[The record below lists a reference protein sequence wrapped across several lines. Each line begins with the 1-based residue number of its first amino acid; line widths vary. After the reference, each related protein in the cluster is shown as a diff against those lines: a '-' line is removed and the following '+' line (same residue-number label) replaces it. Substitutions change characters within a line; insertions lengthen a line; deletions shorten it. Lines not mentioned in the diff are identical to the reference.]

1 MKRHPNVVNVD
12 ELEVMS
18 RGKGRFGANARRLAN
33 SAGAKAIGMNW
44 MELAPG
50 KTSFPYHWH
59 TGVEEGIFILSGTGE
74 LRLGGERIAVR
85 AGDYAAFLPGP
96 DHAHT
101 LTNNGTEPLR
111 YLSFS
116 NQNITDVCGYPDSK
130 KLPSPGWRTPAN
142 GPTECGSAG
151 SSKTRSRS
159 TTTKAR
165 TRESRAR
172 EPGPAP
178 DSAPSLP
185 RARGGRY
192 SQPASLPHSSPI
204 VVSCELPA
212 RPFPGCDRAA
222 IAPARVPLLP
232 GDTSLARKA

>member
-1 MKRHPNVVNVD
+1 MGARRHPNVVNVD

-59 TGVEEGIFILSGTGE
+59 TGVEEGVYILSGTAE
-74 LRLGGERIAVR
+74 LRLGGAKIPVR

-101 LTNNGTEPLR
+101 LTNTGTEPLR

-130 KLPSPGWRTPAN
+130 KFAFAGIADPSQWPN
-142 GPTECGSAG
+142 GMYVRRLI
-151 SSKTRSRS
+151 KDQ
-159 TTTKAR
+159 
-165 TRESRAR
+165 ESVDYY
-172 EPGPAP
+172 EG
-178 DSAPSLP
+178 
-185 RARGGRY
+185 
-192 SQPASLPHSSPI
+192 
-204 VVSCELPA
+204 E
-212 RPFPGCDRAA
+212 
-222 IAPARVPLLP
+222 
-232 GDTSLARKA
+232 DTGE